1 MLVLYAAVTGW
12 LCAGDT
18 VVVNTVVLTM
28 SSLSEILV
36 GLEDSITEAVVAL
49 ILYTVWISSAVCASI
64 LSVYDDDLVVV
75 ISPDPM
81 PELTNALTELTDP
94 LSALVLLR
102 KGVLVVK
109 GRVAEE
115 LLSTASTLD

>member
-28 SSLSEILV
+28 SSVSEILV

-49 ILYTVWISSAVCASI
+49 ILYTVRISSVVCSSI
-64 LSVYDDDLVVV
+64 LSVYDDLVVV

-81 PELTNALTELTDP
+81 PELTNALTELTNP

-109 GRVAEE
+109 GRVAEAM
-115 LLSTASTLD
+115 LSTESTLD